1 MAQDGGEYGRVDRQ
15 GGCPAFEEDAT
26 VFTGVRERGA
36 TGRMHSSFLLHRPRY
51 HWLRSMTMLRLLEL
65 IEPGAL
71 TSTPQGNRIPQHV
84 SPPSFRRSAGSH

>member
-36 TGRMHSSFLLHRPRY
+36 TGRMHSFFLLHRPRVP
-51 HWLRSMTMLRLLEL
+51 LVTVDDDARGCLS
-65 IEPGAL
+65 
-71 TSTPQGNRIPQHV
+71 
-84 SPPSFRRSAGSH
+84 